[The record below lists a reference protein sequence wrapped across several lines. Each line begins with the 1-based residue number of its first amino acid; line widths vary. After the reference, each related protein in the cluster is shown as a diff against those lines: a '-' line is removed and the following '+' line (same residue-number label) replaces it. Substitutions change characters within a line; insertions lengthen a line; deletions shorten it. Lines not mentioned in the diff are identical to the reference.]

1 MAASAGELYE
11 TMKVR
16 LGMQEE
22 GITNPRSA
30 VKIAT
35 RELVKKLSKI
45 DSNEE
50 IEVSFSEAS
59 AAKYVRVLT
68 GKFLLR
74 SRENETH
81 PLKRRDYHI
90 TACSYATSET
100 LQMNVQANILV
111 ILFPCVISISRIS
124 TAPSLRINFVAGFTL
139 SAFEIRLLNHW
150 H

>member
-59 AAKYVRVLT
+59 AAKSQHAHT
-68 GKFLLR
+68 
-74 SRENETH
+74 
-81 PLKRRDYHI
+81 PLQKRFR
-90 TACSYATSET
+90 
-100 LQMNVQANILV
+100 
-111 ILFPCVISISRIS
+111 
-124 TAPSLRINFVAGFTL
+124 
-139 SAFEIRLLNHW
+139 
-150 H
+150 